1 MKLKSS
7 SRFAT
12 MYFRRRILVARA
24 LRLQQKLEQAC
35 IKRDDLVRQSGASVE
50 LQERLLADS
59 RSRRES
65 LEALVR
71 RVTDLSGGV
80 RYRGLLLLSDFEQL
94 QVVSELEFQA
104 GNTPRLTH
112 LELRL
117 RMHRGY

>member
-12 MYFRRRILVARA
+12 IYFRRRILVARA

-71 RVTDLSGGV
+71 RVTDLSDGV